1 MNVTLVYPSNS
12 QLISRIPLGPLSLAS
27 YLLKYSNYNVKVV
40 DLASYLRKDIITIN
54 QNIYKNCAEFLI
66 EKFPSDIYGFST
78 VVTGEIPSLQIA
90 KEIKKIKPKSKIFFG
105 NQWAS
110 FNDSKVLK
118 NFHQVDFIIRGE
130 GEITLKELLECI
142 ETNGN
147 LMEVEGISFRNK
159 GEIIR
164 TADRQVIKDLDILPE
179 LNFDCLF
186 PSYSEY
192 SKSEFGGNYGILE
205 FGRGCPF
212 ACTFCSTSHFWNR
225 RVRTYS
231 IQRTVKDMIRLKNME
246 FDFIEFTYD
255 NFGTYRDEIIQFCEN
270 IIEENVN
277 IKWSIRCRLDY
288 LDEEV
293 IKYLKQ
299 AGCASILVGLE
310 SGSENVVEKVGK
322 KIDFRNALETV
333 LMLIREGIRVDAS
346 FVTGLPFESKSDSND
361 TLRIAAILRSFGKL
375 VEPEIH
381 FVSPLPG
388 TKATNEAIEQGDLLF
403 SDNTYISPDFSKY
416 LDWSSYYKVDNSNQY
431 RLHEDQVLIDNY
443 PELFTAYG
451 YIRNTNVEPQRFASL
466 SSYCNVLLQFYPVT
480 IAALIDINKR
490 QGTDFITSFEDFVIK
505 GGGDIQELLKY
516 KVETKNEITIGCSEK
531 TIKLIKLLEN
541 YFYTLEGLPIVIY
554 EIFKYESILTQLAQ
568 KSKYDLISNVK
579 NKNVINNDSVIMN
592 IVTTEHFEYD
602 IVNLI
607 DKIRYKYLIENFEI
621 DWNQFE
627 KNKNIFSFSVI
638 EDEERYYAGVKIC
651 KISET
656 ISKIINAFD
665 GKTKLIDIP
674 KRIFDI
680 DDSNLLRDAT
690 EQIATFVKN
699 NIYMWRIIE

>member
-27 YLLKYSNYNVKVV
+27 YLLKYSNNNVKVV

-118 NFHQVDFIIRGE
+118 DFYQVDFIIRGE

-231 IQRTVKDMIRLKNME
+231 IQRTVKDMIRLKNMG

-255 NFGTYRDEIIQFCEN
+255 NFGTYRNEIIEFCKN

-310 SGSENVVEKVGK
+310 SGSESVVDKVGK

-346 FVTGLPFESKSDSND
+346 FVTGLPFENKSDSND

-388 TKATNEAIEQGDLLF
+388 TKSTNEAIEQGDLLF

-416 LDWSSYYKVDNSNQY
+416 LDWSSYYKVNNSNKY

-451 YIRNTNVEPQRFASL
+451 YIRNANVEPQRFASL

-480 IAALIDINKR
+480 IAALIDINKK

-516 KVETKNEITIGCSEK
+516 KVETKNEINIGCGEK

-541 YFYTLEGLPIVIY
+541 YFHSLEGLPIVIY

-568 KSKYDLISNVK
+568 KSKHDLISNVK
-579 NKNVINNDSVIMN
+579 NKNVINDDSVIIN

-638 EDEERYYAGVKIC
+638 EDGERYYAGVKIC

-656 ISKIINAFD
+656 IFKIINAFD
-665 GKTKLIDIP
+665 GKTKLLDVP

-699 NIYMWRIIE
+699 NIYMWRIME